1 MFCLHAVLNDW
12 FSLVEKD
19 VMPATLKHREKDPTE
34 DNDDDTECSL
44 EHVDNTECPTQ
55 NTTVGKGWCFLWK
68 MAAQWFCLAG
78 IDVQQVLLKPADNQ
92 NTDPLK
98 DDDTVE
104 DVKYY
109 FRSYFFYKIF
119 YLILT

>member
-1 MFCLHAVLNDW
+1 
-12 FSLVEKD
+12 
-19 VMPATLKHREKDPTE
+19 MPATLKHREKDPTE

-44 EHVDNTECPTQ
+44 EHVDTTECPTQ

-104 DVKYY
+104 DVKE
-109 FRSYFFYKIF
+109 SIKDSDVDLNKFFFTNIIF
-119 YLILT
+119 GHIFFTKFFT